1 MAHKPLFSE
10 TAKPHILVIDDDD
23 RIRDLLFRYL
33 SDNDMM
39 VTTARD
45 TAHADEILKT
55 ALYDVLIVDVM
66 MPNETGL
73 EFAIRFRKKFD
84 TPILLLTALG
94 ETSDRIAGLETGA
107 DDYLPKPFDPK
118 ELLLRIKAILRRR
131 PEAQEIAT
139 EQIIGGWVYDPDLK
153 ELNDGTQKVRLT
165 AVEASLLENLLRYD
179 GKIFSRDELA
189 RLAGLDGNDRTIDV
203 QVTRLRRKLGDDSKS
218 PTILQTI
225 RGQGYRLR
233 TKPSAIT
240 EAGE

>member
-1 MAHKPLFSE
+1 MVATALFSE
-10 TAKPHILVIDDDD
+10 QSKPHILVIDDDD

-33 SDNDMM
+33 SDNGMI
-39 VTTARD
+39 VSTARD
-45 TAHADEILKT
+45 TAEADKILKV
-55 ALYDVLIVDVM
+55 ALYDLLIVDVM

-73 EFAIRFRKKFD
+73 EFSKRFRAKED

-94 ETSDRIAGLETGA
+94 ETKDRILGLETGA

-118 ELLLRIKAILRRR
+118 ELLLRIQAILRRR
-131 PEAQEIAT
+131 PEAQ
-139 EQIIGGWVYDPDLK
+139 QIVDEHRIGRWVYDPDLK
-153 ELNDGTQKVRLT
+153 ELQDGSDKVRLT
-165 AVEASLLENLLRYD
+165 SVEASLLENLLRYD

-189 RLAGLDGNDRTIDV
+189 RLAGLEGNDRTIDV

-233 TKPSAIT
+233 TKPSAQD
-240 EAGE
+240 E

>member
-10 TAKPHILVIDDDD
+10 SAKPHILVIDDDD
-23 RIRDLLFRYL
+23 RIRELLFRYL
-33 SDNDMM
+33 SDQGM
-39 VTTARD
+39 VVNTARD
-45 TAHADEILKT
+45 TAQADEILK
-55 ALYDVLIVDVM
+55 LGVYDLLIVDVM

-73 EFAIRFRKKFD
+73 EFTKRFREKFD
-84 TPILLLTALG
+84 TPLLLLTALG
-94 ETSDRIAGLETGA
+94 DTADRISGLETGA

-131 PEAQEIAT
+131 PEAQDVSESQT
-139 EQIIGGWVYDPDLK
+139 IGPWTYDPDLK
-153 ELNDGTQKVRLT
+153 ELVSGDEKVRLT

-179 GKIFSRDELA
+179 GKIFSREELA
-189 RLAGLDGNDRTIDV
+189 HLAGLEGNDRTIDV

-233 TKPSAIT
+233 TKAQGAN
-240 EAGE
+240 E